1 MLTWVDY
8 ASIISFCA
16 KVTVMSYKT
25 NWDLPVNVRDR
36 LSEAAQSFYRIAFNS
51 AMQWYGEETKAHQI
65 AWSAV
70 RNQSVSLN
78 SAIG

>member
-1 MLTWVDY
+1 
-8 ASIISFCA
+8 
-16 KVTVMSYKT
+16 MSYKT
-25 NWDLPVNVRDR
+25 NWDLPANVRDR

-51 AMQWYGEETKAHQI
+51 AMQWYGDEVKAHQI